1 MARLVLF
8 GAFACGS
15 AGSQEASTP
24 AGPTNIQVI
33 SGHWLLRL
41 SLTGSGASPQLSPLP
56 QLPPGITIQNARL
69 GTFTTAS
76 SAGSIAGAPDKTQN
90 RLPLPVDGSAVKI
103 ERAELHVYSMELSN
117 NGPKVIKAFSW
128 DFIFAEPRTDVEQL
142 RHSFANV
149 QKIEVGQKK
158 TARFTTAL
166 APPKVVDA
174 AALGKDPRAWPREYA
189 TLQCVLFADG
199 STWELPNASGKPC
212 DRLARWLER
221 RKTWRP
227 GLEDFPFNP

>member
-1 MARLVLF
+1 MSLFRLILIL
-8 GAFACGS
+8 A
-15 AGSQEASTP
+15 
-24 AGPTNIQVI
+24 
-33 SGHWLLRL
+33 
-41 SLTGSGASPQLSPLP
+41 LTGVGASPQLSPLP
-56 QLPPGITIQNARL
+56 QLPPGVTIHNVKL
-69 GTFTTAS
+69 ETFTSVS
-76 SAGSIAGAPDKTQN
+76 SAGSIVGAPDSNPN
-90 RLPLPVDGSAVKI
+90 RLPLPTDGSAVRI
-103 ERAELHVYSMELSN
+103 ERTELHVYSIELSN
-117 NGPKVIKAFSW
+117 NGPKAIKAFAW
-128 DFIFAEPRTDVEQL
+128 DFVFAEPRADVEQL

-174 AALGKDPRAWPREYA
+174 AALGKDPRAGLREYA

-221 RKTWRP
+221 RKSWRP